1 MVLIF
6 FFSSRRRH
14 TRCALVTGVQTCAL
28 PIYVTMTLGTA
39 ANVSTGALNLD
50 ASTTLAF
57 ELASEG
63 ANGVINTS
71 SADLNGATVKAV
83 FLDAGQPV
91 SQSYRIINWEG
102 RSEEHT
108 SELQSL
114 MRISY
119 TVFCLQKKKHT
130 QNK

>member
-1 MVLIF
+1 MRPRPPRSTL
-6 FFSSRRRH
+6 
-14 TRCALVTGVQTCAL
+14 TDTLVPYPTLFRSIA
-28 PIYVTMTLGTA
+28 LGTA

-102 RSEEHT
+102 RDTRFDSGV
-108 SELQSL
+108 S
-114 MRISY
+114 
-119 TVFCLQKKKHT
+119 
-130 QNK
+130 N